1 LRQYIAKQFKSDT
14 METTTKNIEYKMKFD
29 VPDGYFDTLA
39 DNVMQRIEYE
49 ERKSKH
55 KKNIVIKALLAVSS
69 AAAVVGGIIFWPVS
83 TESNYNQTASSDY
96 DYQSYYMDI
105 SSNVHNDI
113 AVLDYI
119 SQQEAS
125 SNSVSENYYDDIDI
139 LNEYPA
145 PITFYYD

>member
-1 LRQYIAKQFKSDT
+1 
-14 METTTKNIEYKMKFD
+14 MKFD

-69 AAAVVGGIIFWPVS
+69 AAAVVGGIIFGWNS
-83 TESNYNQTASSDY
+83 NESQLNQTASSEY

-113 AVLDYI
+113 AVLDYL

-125 SNSVSENYYDDIDI
+125 SSSVSENYYDDVDI
-139 LNEYPA
+139 VSEYPT